1 MNNIK
6 LLAIELINRQKYNV
20 KLNIKD
26 EYDEILKSIDYD
38 KNNNEWIINKTFSIE
53 DVKPYLTPLNLMTT
67 SQQNELTDILS
78 QDGDIMEF
86 CYKHHI
92 DCANLIEKKI
102 AIQMTP

>member
-1 MNNIK
+1 MRNHQIVNSCYSNLSDYVIINLSSNIK
-6 LLAIELINRQKYNV
+6 NKVNLLESQYNQ
-20 KLNIKD
+20 
-26 EYDEILKSIDYD
+26 
-38 KNNNEWIINKTFSIE
+38 